1 MCRRYFLIIIL
12 SGFNLVAHTQARN
25 LEYYLAEGLRNSPL
39 INEFKNKL
47 SSSQADSLLIRAAR
61 KPFVEARSQLLY
73 SPFYKDFGYDE
84 VITDGG
90 NYTAVMGVTQNI
102 LNRSEI
108 NNKLEAVDI
117 QKKSINNS
125 TKITV
130 NELNKIITGQ
140 YLVTF
145 SDFSDLSFNRSYL
158 DLFRKE
164 NDIVEQFVK
173 NGVYKQTDYLALII
187 ETESQEIL
195 VSQLESQSK
204 KDLMLLNQICGIT
217 DTSAYEV
224 PEPLI
229 TVNGIPDITKS
240 SSYLQY
246 KIDSIRINNAKTFV
260 DIRYKPRVNWFADA
274 GFLTSNPW
282 NFYKHFGYSV
292 GVGMT
297 IPVYDGRQKVIEKRK
312 LEFDEN
318 SRKMYETTYKN
329 QYFQQ
334 IRQLNN
340 DLKSLNDMSLRME
353 KQLKTSEQLVK
364 ALKDQLEA
372 GIIQMT
378 DYINAVKNFRTMSRN
393 LNMVNIQKLQVI
405 NEMNFL
411 LTR

>member
-1 MCRRYFLIIIL
+1 MIIIL